1 MIFFTSTV
9 SSHLDITQEYGHS
22 VPSTKSTQGLVNAAF
37 QLLKHHRIILAQQ
50 LSVPLYKFTEEVTQG
65 ASEIGKI
72 FNIFLSIKH
81 CQHQFLSPKSQR
93 KRIQRN

>member
-1 MIFFTSTV
+1 MAIAC
-9 SSHLDITQEYGHS
+9 LQ
-22 VPSTKSTQGLVNAAF
+22 TKSTQGLVNAAF
-37 QLLKHHRIILAQQ
+37 QLLKHHRIVLAQQ
-50 LSVPLYKFTEEVTQG
+50 LSVALYKFTEEVVQG

-81 CQHQFLSPKSQR
+81 CQHQFLSPKYQR